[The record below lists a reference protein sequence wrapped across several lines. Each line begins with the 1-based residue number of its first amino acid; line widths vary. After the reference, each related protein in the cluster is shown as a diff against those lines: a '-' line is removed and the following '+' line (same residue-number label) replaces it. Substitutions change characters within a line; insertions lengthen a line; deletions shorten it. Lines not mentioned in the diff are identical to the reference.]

1 MHAHNTHVETLAGK
15 IEELTSQSVMQCYQ
29 CGKCSAGC
37 PVRNY
42 MEDSPNQVIRYVQLG
57 FDDEALH
64 SSTPWLCASCLTCSS
79 RCPQN
84 FDIAKFM
91 DAVREVALEM
101 EIDVKEKDVK
111 KFHEAFLNQ
120 IKKNGKAFEFGMVR
134 EYKLKSLNLFQ
145 DVELFPEML
154 ISGKLKLLPH
164 KVKDIKKVKK
174 VFDEIK

>member
-1 MHAHNTHVETLAGK
+1 MHAQNTHVETLTDK
-15 IEELTSQSVMQCYQ
+15 IEKLTSQSSFQCYQ

-37 PVRNY
+37 PVRDY

-57 FDDEALH
+57 FDNEALH
-64 SSTPWLCASCLTCSS
+64 SSTQWLCASCLTCSS

-91 DAVREVALEM
+91 DALREIALEEGV
-101 EIDVKEKDVK
+101 EIKEKDTV
-111 KFHEAFLNQ
+111 KFHKAFLNQ

-164 KVKDIKKVKK
+164 KVKDIKNVKK